1 MQIRRCPSKDH
12 TLIQSL
18 FIISAFVFGFYGV
31 VSVPV
36 PDSNCYALDNS
47 SRLVDFSS
55 WIGHPFEYDGK
66 EFDLV
71 VRFCKDV
78 ETRGQMGYVDFG
90 RFDPLSYFVSSP
102 GNFDFVQGFYHG
114 DLSNCE
120 QSYDKL
126 GRTAQVNIICG
137 NCADARC
144 KGGLGCIC
152 SVTQDSTCRVTVELA
167 IPCEKPGPRVLK
179 GFTVGLHPRSWEIIY
194 NGMTQFGFEKVHRE
208 FNFKTE
214 QTHLTLYMTAIAS
227 LSTLVGKPIVKVSPE
242 NGLAVKITGSSLTG
256 NHPTTLSPSTL
267 VLDWN
272 CNNFWYLAFLFLSLI
287 FVFTN
292 FQLLLS
298 LVCENVKGEKSRQTP
313 YEVNVTIPVDGYD
326 PVQFFLTKACE
337 YNQGYEGGS
346 AKGWAIFGVF
356 SCVSL
361 VAFTLFCCGGFM
373 YKTRV
378 ERVRGIDALPGMS
391 LLSGLLETMSGS
403 GGSYS
408 RTEEINNAFASEV
421 SWDRSS
427 ATSPQA
433 PTQRPNERTYGAI

>member
-1 MQIRRCPSKDH
+1 MKIY
-12 TLIQSL
+12 L
-18 FIISAFVFGFYGV
+18 FFFVVKIAALVLG
-31 VSVPV
+31 SVPV

-78 ETRGQMGYVDFG
+78 ETRGQAGYVDFG
-90 RFDPLSYFVSSP
+90 RFDPLSYFVSSS
-102 GNFDFVQGFYHG
+102 GHFDFVQGFYHG
-114 DLSNCE
+114 DLANCE

-137 NCADARC
+137 NCVDGRC
-144 KGGLGCIC
+144 KGVSECPPSFFCFLPDETLETVLKSWKSIKSSFFFILTSGGLGCIC

-167 IPCEKPGPRVLK
+167 IPCEKPGPRVFK
-179 GFTVGLHPRSWEIIY
+179 GFTVGLHPRSWELIY
-194 NGMTQFGFEKVHRE
+194 NGMTQFGFDKPRRE
-208 FNFKTE
+208 FSFKTE

-227 LSTLVGKPIVKVSPE
+227 LSTLVGKPIIKVSPE
-242 NGLAVKITGSSLTG
+242 NGLNVKISGSSLTG

-272 CNNFWYLAFLFLSLI
+272 C
-287 FVFTN
+287 
-292 FQLLLS
+292 
-298 LVCENVKGEKSRQTP
+298 EKTRKTP

-326 PVQFFLTKACE
+326 PVQFFLTKLCE
-337 YNQGYEGGS
+337 YNQGAEGGS

-361 VAFTLFCCGGFM
+361 VAFTLFCCGGFI

-391 LLSGLLETMSGS
+391 LLSGLLETASGS
-403 GGSYS
+403 GQNYS
-408 RTEEINNAFASEV
+408 RTEEINNAFANEV

-427 ATSPQA
+427 TSSTQA
-433 PTQRPNERTYGAI
+433 PTQRPSERTYGAI

>member
-1 MQIRRCPSKDH
+1 MQILRCPSREH
-12 TLIQSL
+12 SFIQFL
-18 FIISAFVFGFYGV
+18 LISAFAFGFDGAAPV
-31 VSVPV
+31 AV

-55 WIGHPFEYDGK
+55 WVGHPFEYDGK

-78 ETRGQMGYVDFG
+78 ETRGQAGYVDFG
-90 RFDPLSYFVSSP
+90 RYDPLSYFASGS

-120 QSYDKL
+120 LSYDKL

-137 NCADARC
+137 NCSDGRC

-167 IPCEKPGPRVLK
+167 IPCEKPGPRVFE

-194 NGMTQFGFEKVHRE
+194 NGMTQFGFKKPHRE
-208 FNFKTE
+208 FSFSTE

-227 LSTLVGKPIVKVSPE
+227 LSTLVGKPSINVSPE
-242 NGLAVKITGSSLTG
+242 NGLSVKIAGSSLTG

-267 VLDWN
+267 ILDWN
-272 CNNFWYLAFLFLSLI
+272 C
-287 FVFTN
+287 
-292 FQLLLS
+292 
-298 LVCENVKGEKSRQTP
+298 EKSRRTP

-326 PVQFFLTKACE
+326 PVQFFLTKLCE
-337 YNQGYEGGS
+337 YNQGNEGGS

-356 SCVSL
+356 SCVFL
-361 VAFTLFCCGGFM
+361 VASTLFCVGGFI

-391 LLSGLLETMSGS
+391 LLSGLLETVSGS
-403 GGSYS
+403 GQSYS
-408 RTEEINNAFASEV
+408 RTEEINNAFANEV

-427 ATSPQA
+427 SSSSQA
-433 PTQRPNERTYGAI
+433 PTQRPSDRTYGAI

>member
-1 MQIRRCPSKDH
+1 MQMLRCPHSF
-12 TLIQSL
+12 IQFL
-18 FIISAFVFGFYGV
+18 IISAFVIGFEGAA
-31 VSVPV
+31 SVPV
-36 PDSNCYALDNS
+36 PDSDCYALDNS

-78 ETRGQMGYVDFG
+78 ETRGQAGYVDFG
-90 RFDPLSYFVSSP
+90 RFDPLSYFVSSS
-102 GNFDFVQGFYHG
+102 GHFDFVQGFYHG

-120 QSYDKL
+120 HSYDKL
-126 GRTAQVNIICG
+126 GRTSQVNIICG
-137 NCADARC
+137 NCVDGRC

-167 IPCEKPGPRVLK
+167 IPCEKPGPRVFK
-179 GFTVGLHPRSWEIIY
+179 GFTVGLHPRSWELIY
-194 NGMTQFGFEKVHRE
+194 NGMTQFGFDKPRRE
-208 FNFKTE
+208 FSFKTE

-227 LSTLVGKPIVKVSPE
+227 LSTLVGKPIIKVSPE
-242 NGLAVKITGSSLTG
+242 NGLAVKISGSSLTG

-272 CNNFWYLAFLFLSLI
+272 C
-287 FVFTN
+287 
-292 FQLLLS
+292 
-298 LVCENVKGEKSRQTP
+298 EKSRKTP

-326 PVQFFLTKACE
+326 PVHFFLTKLCE
-337 YNQGYEGGS
+337 YNQGAEGGS

-361 VAFTLFCCGGFM
+361 VAFTLFCCGGFI

-391 LLSGLLETMSGS
+391 LLSGLLETASGS
-403 GGSYS
+403 GQSYS
-408 RTEEINNAFASEV
+408 RTEEINNAFANEV

-427 ATSPQA
+427 TSSTQA
-433 PTQRPNERTYGAI
+433 PTQRPSERTYGAI